1 MKLLFIWERFAKSS
15 EVRGTYSWRMFRID
29 KIDDN
34 FSRECALR
42 NVAPGFFP
50 STRLHETSRQCRGMG
65 FSVPIRYG
73 YRVGCQ
79 SCAVVSSQSVIRY
92 ARKSCSDV
100 IVDRASPLPNLLSGQ
115 DLIFRFSFILSSLFS
130 PTLLSF
136 DFLLSPAL
144 PFPSFFF
151 LAHLWSW

>member
-1 MKLLFIWERFAKSS
+1 MADECLAD
-15 EVRGTYSWRMFRID
+15 RID

-34 FSRECALR
+34 FSGECALR
-42 NVAPGFFP
+42 NVASGLFP
-50 STRLHETSRQCRGMG
+50 STPLHETSKQRRGVG
-65 FSVPIRYG
+65 FGVPIRYG

-100 IVDRASPLPNLLSGQ
+100 IVDRASPLPNLLLSGQ
-115 DLIFRFSFILSSLFS
+115 DLIFRFSFIHSSLFS

-136 DFLLSPAL
+136 DFLLSPVL
-144 PFPSFFF
+144 PFPSFF
-151 LAHLWSW
+151 LAHL